1 MSSKSRFRF
10 RSFIKRP
17 ANEAFAWHLRPRMM
31 ERSIPPW
38 EDIKMIQTDGRPNI
52 PGSKISMNARIVG
65 CYWRKFLLEYS
76 NYVPNES
83 FNVIQNE
90 GFCSDCEYTTSIT
103 PQSEH
108 SCEVIDQFEF
118 THKLPKVFLPFMN
131 GFIKKRLA
139 RLLQYKHEMIYNDL
153 GLFEK
158 YSFEKP
164 LKILITGSH
173 GFIGKNLTTFLEFAG
188 HDVWHLSR
196 VKKEGDTQTLVWDD
210 SDASFEGFDVVV
222 NLAGENIGKGRWT
235 RRKKERIL
243 KSRYEVTERLV
254 EILKKLQHPPQTF
267 INASAVGYYGDQGSD
282 VVNESSPPREGLF
295 ISEVCE
301 HWERSSRD
309 LEEKGVRVVQSRF
322 GMVLSS
328 GGGALTKILIPFKL
342 GLGGKI
348 GSGHQY
354 LSWVAIDDVIG
365 ALYHI
370 MMTPSISG
378 PVNVSSPNPVTNA
391 VFAKKLSSY
400 LKRWLGPPVPEFFI
414 RMLMGQKG
422 EELLLTSTRVEPK
435 VLTESGYSFQF
446 PKLQLALEH
455 IV

>member
-1 MSSKSRFRF
+1 MSSTSRFRF

-17 ANEAFAWHLRPRMM
+17 ADEAFAWHLRPRMM
-31 ERSIPPW
+31 ERSTPPW

-52 PGSKISMNARIVG
+52 PGSKVVINAKVIALYRQ
-65 CYWRKFLLEYS
+65 KFVLEYAD
-76 NYVPNES
+76 YVPNES
-83 FNVIQNE
+83 FNVIHKE
-90 GFCSDCEYTTSIT
+90 GFCSGCEYTTSIT

-118 THKLPKVFLPFMN
+118 THKLPKVLSLFMN

-158 YSFEKP
+158 YPFEKP

-173 GFIGKNLTTFLEFAG
+173 GFIGKNLTSFLEFAG

-196 VKKEGDTQTLVWDD
+196 TKKQDDVNTLVWDD
-210 SDASFEGFDVVV
+210 PDTSFEGFDVAI
-222 NLAGENIGKGRWT
+222 NLSGENIGKGRWT
-235 RRKKERIL
+235 SAKKERIL

-254 EILKKLQHPPQTF
+254 ETLKKLKHPPKTF

-309 LEEKGVRVVQSRF
+309 LEETGVRVVQSRF

-328 GGGALTKILIPFKL
+328 GGGALPRILIPFKL
-342 GLGGKI
+342 GLGGTI

-391 VFAKKLSSY
+391 VFAKKLASY
-400 LKRWLGPPVPEFFI
+400 LKRWIGPPVPEFFI

-422 EELLLTSTRVEPK
+422 EELLLASTRVEPK
-435 VLTESGYSFQF
+435 VLIDSGYSFQF